1 MKPRDDSL
9 FFKLV
14 LIVNLTAGP
23 FSRGPQRTHGL
34 TLTEW
39 RVLRTLAL
47 APGLAAADVAE
58 RLGLDKMAISRAVR
72 ALEEAGRVERRTTE
86 QDNRRSAIF
95 LTEAG
100 TALHAAIDPG
110 GRAREAELLGDLS
123 AAERET
129 LGRLLDRLIV
139 RARALPGRA

>member
-1 MKPRDDSL
+1 MNTPDDSL

-47 APGLAAADVAE
+47 TPGLAAADVAE

-72 ALEEAGRVERRTTE
+72 ALETAGRLKRRPLSS
-86 QDNRRSAIF
+86 DARRATLF
-95 LTEAG
+95 LTKHG
-100 TALHAAIDPG
+100 TALHAAVDPG
-110 GRAREAELLGDLS
+110 GRAREAELLSDLS
-123 AAERET
+123 KSERVE
-129 LGRLLDRLIV
+129 LARLLNRLIV
-139 RARALPGRA
+139 RARGLPSDA